1 MKPLKHGATSF
12 EAGGHGGSNSR
23 ATSHYADATLVS
35 PDDEDPFV
43 ETGETTRAD
52 GSKEYI
58 LPKVPKEAVHV
69 RKGVRVDFD

>member
-23 ATSHYADATLVS
+23 PTAHYADAARVS
-35 PDDEDPFV
+35 PDDEDPFAG
-43 ETGETTRAD
+43 TGETVRDD

-58 LPKVPKEAVHV
+58 LPKVPKEGVHV
-69 RKGVRVDFD
+69 RRDVMVDFD